1 MYLFVVGN
9 FKPNRRRRPRPATDD
24 IPTAPLLQALLFWTL
39 FGTGALAGV
48 VALTGAIVSEGDSF
62 TRGAATIAAVTC
74 AVCFAGSYVMWRRL
88 HSRRS

>member
-9 FKPNRRRRPRPATDD
+9 FKPNRRRRQRPATDD

-39 FGTGALAGV
+39 FGIGALAGA

-62 TRGAATIAAVTC
+62 TRGATAMAATTC
-74 AVCFAGSYVMWRRL
+74 VVCFAGSWVMWRRL
-88 HSRRS
+88 LR